1 MSAMPVRTAIAMDA
15 PALLSLT
22 KLAPLTAAAAMASR
36 PVTDAAMANRY
47 RARMARVNT
56 FTAAT
61 SKSRPSPACTASTTG
76 RLVSARPSA
85 DAIVFPRVGGRD
97 MDVKADAEPVLGD
110 EHQRDAQAVAPQAG
124 DPARLPGRVG
134 MRRGHAAA
142 DRLGVV
148 RSHCELPPCPGE
160 QITDR
165 RAEDAGCIA
174 LVDLAGPDAVRA
186 GVAESDAR

>member
-22 KLAPLTAAAAMASR
+22 KLAPLTAAPAMASR
-36 PVTDAAMANRY
+36 PVTDAAMANRC

-61 SKSRPSPACTASTTG
+61 SKSSPSPACTASTTG

-97 MDVKADAEPVLGD
+97 MDVKADADAEPVLGD

-124 DPARLPGRVG
+124 DPARLPGRVR
-134 MRRGHAAA
+134 MPRGHAAA
-142 DRLGVV
+142 DPLGVL
-148 RSHCELPPCPGE
+148 RSSTALPPSSV
-160 QITDR
+160 QHFT
-165 RAEDAGCIA
+165 
-174 LVDLAGPDAVRA
+174 L
-186 GVAESDAR
+186 

>member
-36 PVTDAAMANRY
+36 PVTDAAMANRC

-97 MDVKADAEPVLGD
+97 MGVKADADAEPVLGD
-110 EHQRDAQAVAPQAG
+110 EHHRDAQAVPPPAPA
-124 DPARLPGRVG
+124 PPPPPSRAV
-134 MRRGHAAA
+134 
-142 DRLGVV
+142 
-148 RSHCELPPCPGE
+148 LPPVHAPA
-160 QITDR
+160 TR
-165 RAEDAGCIA
+165 
-174 LVDLAGPDAVRA
+174 
-186 GVAESDAR
+186 